1 MTNDYELKKAG
12 SQELDQ
18 MDPNKSFLQKFRLYE
33 TQSKFYLI
41 GRNKS
46 RTVWRVLKIDRS
58 ELTEL
63 DMLEDS
69 TIYSEAECYD
79 LLKRLH
85 EGNILTGGLKFVTT
99 CYGIIG
105 FVKFLGPY
113 YMLLITKRRQIG
125 CIGGHA
131 VYAISKSE
139 MIPIPHPTLRSNMA
153 FSKNEN
159 RYKKLLCTIDLT
171 KDFFFSYS
179 YHVMRSLQKNM
190 TDAQTGQF
198 LYETRFVWN
207 AFLTRG
213 IRSNLKNTLWTV
225 ALVHGFFKQE
235 KLSISG
241 RDFNLT
247 LIARRSRLY
256 AGTRYRKRGVNERGR
271 VANDVETEQIVFE
284 DLPEGD
290 PVEICSVVQH
300 RGSIPLFWSQETSRL
315 NIKPDIVLSAKD
327 QNYRAT
333 RIHFDDLRERYGNP
347 IIVLN
352 LIKTREKKRRE
363 SKLRSEFAYA
373 IEVINKDL
381 SAENRL
387 RFLHLDL
394 NRHFKSKGKN
404 VLELLGRF
412 AEYSLGLTGF
422 FHSQLTPD
430 LVPEGRSIF
439 ENNDTRVLPPE
450 NYLGNELNNV
460 DNLET
465 GTAEVDSDCEANEN
479 PLVKQPKLQNGVL
492 RTNCIDCLD
501 RTNVAQYSYGLA
513 ALGHQ
518 LHSLGLIDSPKIT
531 QDNPLA
537 LQFMG
542 LYEIMG
548 DTIAFQYGGSA
559 AHNKIFSLIRGHWM
573 AAIGTQE
580 FFRSVQRYYNNAY
593 MDAEKQDAINI
604 FLGYF
609 QPQQGNPAL
618 WELDSDQHFN
628 VGRRDVIFAD
638 ENARLSFKRSLSD
651 GNIVSPSD
659 DPTSATNVARRNQGE
674 CSHLLDDSTPEIC
687 DTDISLSRFTSMAS
701 KQLFTDMQSTR
712 IHFHEDSHNCSNF
725 VDVEWLSS
733 AGNSCAGDLHER
745 SEENIMEGIKDKTTS
760 FTSENDSTVKSSNG
774 DFSDRFVHWVSYAE
788 ALWHTRVEP
797 HKLAEVI

>member
-12 SQELDQ
+12 SRELDQ

-46 RTVWRVLKIDRS
+46 RTVWRILKIDRS

-131 VYAISKSE
+131 IYAISKSE

-159 RYKKLLCTIDLT
+159 RYKKLLCTIHLT

-190 TDAQTGQF
+190 TDAQTGQI

-284 DLPEGD
+284 DLPEGG

-315 NIKPDIVLSAKD
+315 NIKPDIVLSGKD

-333 RIHFDDLRERYGNP
+333 KIHFDDLRERYGNP

-373 IEVINKDL
+373 IEVINKEL

-422 FHSQLTPD
+422 FHSLLTPD

-450 NYLGNELNNV
+450 NHLGNELKNV
-460 DNLET
+460 DNLEM
-465 GTAEVDSDCEANEN
+465 GTAEGDNDCEANEN
-479 PLVKQPKLQNGVL
+479 PLIKQPKLQNGVL

-573 AAIGTQE
+573 ATIGTQE

-651 GNIVSPSD
+651 GNMVSPSD
-659 DPTSATNVARRNQGE
+659 DPMSATNVAQRNQGE

-687 DTDISLSRFTSMAS
+687 DGDISLSRFTSMAS

-733 AGNSCAGDLHER
+733 AENSCAGDLHER
-745 SEENIMEGIKDKTTS
+745 FEENVMEGIKDKTTS
-760 FTSENDSTVKSSNG
+760 FTSESDSIVKSSNG
-774 DFSDRFVHWVSYAE
+774 DFSDIFVHWVSYAE